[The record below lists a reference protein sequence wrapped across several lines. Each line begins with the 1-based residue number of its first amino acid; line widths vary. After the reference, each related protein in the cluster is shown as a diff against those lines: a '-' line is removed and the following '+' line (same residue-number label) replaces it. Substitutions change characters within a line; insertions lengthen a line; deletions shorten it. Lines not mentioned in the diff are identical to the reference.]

1 MPNAT
6 NDPDSAFQPLPDMD
20 PAIRIE
26 SMTKVIQAIS
36 EDRLGL
42 QMDLTL
48 LKEQYELQTAE
59 LEHFKNLATPEQR
72 QLYRILKHN

>member
-1 MPNAT
+1 MST
-6 NDPDSAFQPLPDMD
+6 PDEFQPLPDKPIEERMK
-20 PAIRIE
+20 RI
-26 SMTKVIQAIS
+26 IQQLA

-48 LKEQYELQTAE
+48 LKEQYELQAAE

-72 QLYRILKHN
+72 QLYRILKNN